1 MSAKIYVGTYGKY
14 NAGSI
19 KGAWL
24 NLKDY
29 SNLSEFHEACKK
41 LHKDEREPEFMYQD
55 WECDAEGL
63 ISESWVDERVFDF
76 LALDDH
82 QREIVAIYSQISEDF
97 ATALEHAVDR
107 FAGTAETHGDFVFD
121 RVEEMGEINLK
132 ALNGLVIDWTASWE
146 SAYRFDYDSVRH
158 EGENYYFYTY

>member
-121 RVEEMGEINLK
+121 RVEEMERSTL
-132 ALNGLVIDWTASWE
+132 
-146 SAYRFDYDSVRH
+146 RH
-158 EGENYYFYTY
+158 